1 MREMIDQLEN
11 EKIGIFNSQEDL
23 TSNEDKVKKIK
34 QKGYKK
40 LKQKEVEIK

>member
-1 MREMIDQLEN
+1 MIDQLEN